1 MEFQI
6 LDSFDPQWLAVLQD
20 LQYDIYHL
28 PSYGQLEAQRTQ
40 TTAKA
45 VYIHEGDRKFFV
57 PYLLRNCLD
66 IAESTEPIFDA
77 VSPYGY
83 PGVLLSEAAKQDDTF
98 LDRALDTLKQGFQ
111 THRICSVFLRLN
123 PILNGDFPDIQRS
136 DVFTVSGE
144 TVSVDLSLS
153 EAELWTHTR
162 SGHRSTINKCKR
174 LGFVPRFVPI
184 ADYLDEF
191 TTIYEE
197 TMARVSATQSYYSFN
212 REYFYSMYEAL
223 GDQLHLCIVEL
234 EGEAACA
241 GLYTESCGIVQ
252 STLGGTK
259 DKFVSQSPSTLE
271 TDFARYWAK
280 ARGNQLLHLGGGV
293 GGSHDSVYRFKAG
306 FSRLSHRFLTLRMI
320 TDPDLYHH
328 LVQHRARSLKIEPE
342 ALSQSQFFPA
352 YRASA

>member
-1 MEFQI
+1 MKLQL
-6 LDSFDPQWLAVLQD
+6 LDPSQTQWQEALQR
-20 LQYDIYHL
+20 LRHDIYHL
-28 PSYGQLEAQRTQ
+28 PSYVELEAQRQQ
-40 TTAKA
+40 TIAKA
-45 VYIHEGDRKFFV
+45 VHVVEEDREFFV

-66 IAESTEPIFDA
+66 IAESPEPVFDA

-83 PGVLLSEAAKQDDTF
+83 PGILLSDTAKQDPSF
-98 LDRALDTLKQGFQ
+98 LDRALDTVKEAFKAEN
-111 THRICSVFLRLN
+111 ICSVFFRLN
-123 PILNGDFPDIQRS
+123 PILNDDFPEIQRT
-136 DVFTVSGE
+136 DIFTVSGE

-153 EAELWTHTR
+153 EAEMWTHTR

-184 ADYLDEF
+184 EAYLDEF

-197 TMARVSATQSYYSFN
+197 TMARVSATQSYYSFD
-212 REYFYSMYEAL
+212 RDYFYDMYRAL

-234 EGEAACA
+234 EGEPACA

-259 DKFVSQSPSTLE
+259 DKFVTQSPSTLE

-280 ARGNQLLHLGGGV
+280 ERGNQLLHLGGGV
-293 GGSHDSVYRFKAG
+293 GGSQDSVYRFKAG

-320 TDPDLYHH
+320 TDADQYHK
-328 LVQHRARSLKIEPE
+328 LVHHRAHTLQVTPE
-342 ALSQSQFFPA
+342 TLSQSQFFPA